1 MKNETIYFILAII
14 GIILSIL
21 FCITTVVYMI
31 IANDLTRISRDQQSY
46 IVELEWELEQTEMI
60 CSNIEEP

>member
-21 FCITTVVYMI
+21 FCITTAVYMI

-46 IVELEWELEQTEMI
+46 IAELEWELEQTEMI

>member
-46 IVELEWELEQTEMI
+46 ISELEWELEQTEMI

>member
-46 IVELEWELEQTEMI
+46 ISELEWEIEQTEMI